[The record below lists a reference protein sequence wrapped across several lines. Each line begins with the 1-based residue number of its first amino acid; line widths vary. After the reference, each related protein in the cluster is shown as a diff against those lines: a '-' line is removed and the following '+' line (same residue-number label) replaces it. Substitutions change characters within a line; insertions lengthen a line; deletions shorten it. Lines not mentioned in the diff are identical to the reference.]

1 MELIKRDSV
10 LWNYLSEEIR
20 GLIDDGELLA
30 DLIHNEKNKD
40 GVSDYSFLVFPFAKA
55 YEGFLKKFLLDSK
68 LIQPEDYYSDDI
80 RIGRILNPRYEK
92 ETVNVF
98 KRICAHPKVGA
109 NVPHILWEAWKS
121 GRNLVFHYF
130 PHNFRRLS
138 YDEAQGIITKIIH
151 AMETAINLC
160 EL

>member
-1 MELIKRDSV
+1 MELVRTDSA
-10 LWNYLSEEIR
+10 LWNYLPEEIK
-20 GLIDDGELLA
+20 GLLTDGELLL
-30 DLIHNEKNKD
+30 DLVQKHNDKD
-40 GVSDYSFLVFPFAKA
+40 GISDYSFMVFPFAKA

-80 RIGRILNPRYEK
+80 RIGRILNPKYEK

-98 KRICAHPKVGA
+98 RRICAHPKVGA
-109 NVPHILWEAWKS
+109 NVPRILWDAWKS

-138 YDEAQGIITKIIH
+138 YQEANDLIKEIVH